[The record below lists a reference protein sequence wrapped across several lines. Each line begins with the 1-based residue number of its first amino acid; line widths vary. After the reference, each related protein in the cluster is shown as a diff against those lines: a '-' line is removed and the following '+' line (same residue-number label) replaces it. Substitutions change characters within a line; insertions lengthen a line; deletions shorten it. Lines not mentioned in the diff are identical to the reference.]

1 MKRFKRIICG
11 FFFEIDHCKEIKKKR
26 LECHLYGQLI
36 ANLLCSSTMFQMRQ
50 LLLTKKKREL
60 SEFKA
65 IYIIKD
71 YFLLLFQSIQKSTQ
85 ELSNVLFRLFA
96 LLQKNG
102 RKSHRYE
109 KKTVFDILG
118 VVSFQFQF
126 IYTSPISTE
135 LLTILITIQLS
146 ML

>member
-1 MKRFKRIICG
+1 MVSSLKSIIVKKSKKAIRMSSLWSTNCQPPL
-11 FFFEIDHCKEIKKKR
+11 FFYHVSNAAATPHQE
-26 LECHLYGQLI
+26 
-36 ANLLCSSTMFQMRQ
+36 
-50 LLLTKKKREL
+50 KREL